1 MTYEFVPKKFPSL
14 TVYFNF
20 TPGQMKTFY
29 DPGFEEDIEF
39 IMIECNGYEIDNALE
54 SHLIEYFGNAW
65 GKEIIDGKHI

>member
-39 IMIECNGYEIDNALE
+39 IMIECNHYPIDDELE

-65 GKEIIDGKHI
+65 IKELIDGKYI